1 MDVSVL
7 SRPQF
12 YTIHVFFL
20 ASRFCSA
27 SFAQLCAIVFRN
39 GTGCSCNAIVLGR
52 VVFRFGS
59 VLAHCKKSHACTVD
73 AQ

>member
-7 SRPQF
+7 PRPQF
-12 YTIHVFFL
+12 YTIHDFL

-27 SFAQLCAIVFRN
+27 SFAQLCAMVFRN
-39 GTGCSCNAIVLGR
+39 CTGCACNAIVLGR

-59 VLAHCKKSHACTVD
+59 IFAHCEKSHACTVD